1 MKIGVRPGD
10 LLRPPGSVGIQAP
23 PRGSSRNRLPAH
35 ILVAPQIFRCAGQ
48 RARYTRRTRGQTR
61 GVHAARHAAYT
72 RRTRGALG
80 SARVRAP
87 LSCMHDHEQRVNAE
101 YGFNEMRSAYSKFI
115 ALMYTRCAAFR
126 TISKAVGPIFQS
138 YRPPRCAHCNHAA
151 TNQLS
156 KWGYC
161 GLASRFADRGAA
173 CRCQPQG
180 HVHSTTISHTR
191 AWLVSYTVL
200 YGFIAFAS
208 TLACL

>member
-1 MKIGVRPGD
+1 
-10 LLRPPGSVGIQAP
+10 
-23 PRGSSRNRLPAH
+23 
-35 ILVAPQIFRCAGQ
+35 
-48 RARYTRRTRGQTR
+48 
-61 GVHAARHAAYT
+61 
-72 RRTRGALG
+72 
-80 SARVRAP
+80 
-87 LSCMHDHEQRVNAE
+87 MHDHEQRVNAE

>member
-35 ILVAPQIFRCAGQ
+35 ILVAPQISRCARGQ
-48 RARYTRRTRGQTR
+48 RARSTS
-61 GVHAARHAAYT
+61 
-72 RRTRGALG
+72 GALG

-87 LSCMHDHEQRVNAE
+87 LSCMHDHEQRVNAV

-173 CRCQPQG
+173 CRSRCQPAAMCTAP
-180 HVHSTTISHTR
+180 HYLTHACVARFIHRTLR
-191 AWLVSYTVL
+191 L
-200 YGFIAFAS
+200 YRIRKHAS
-208 TLACL
+208 MPLK